1 MVRRRFNR
9 DTIRTPGQDA
19 PSADDRYMHFLNQD
33 WFYNKPDY
41 NTGFFNEGP
50 ALNAARMAL
59 EFNRPLEY
67 DELVSAAGGSNRRKD
82 FREDNKLA
90 REAGLVPEAFNFGT
104 PEEEIDTLT
113 TMSQNLQDVRDGVK
127 THEEISDQISDTDM
141 MRVLQGRTT
150 DGYFIPDHHFNLVNE
165 DARKKGGNTRTG
177 VYDTM
182 RALINARL
190 MDVPVRDLEGL
201 TDRGRERPPRIM
213 ENFYDATRYELD
225 GFDGQYLPRTRG
237 AKAGDT
243 KRLTALAKPGGAGD
257 DTPVF
262 ADALTRQMEPEAAAA
277 FRRLL
282 SSEAADLLNTM
293 QERRLLDR
301 TSPIGSS
308 HMTSMFDRQFGP
320 IEDMGDV
327 SVGTE
332 AFPEDF
338 QIMMRSENRIFQDAW
353 DVLKEEVP
361 IDSMDWDMHG
371 YHPEYGNIRSSKEI
385 QQLRNLE
392 LADGTV
398 LPVAY
403 EVFHGIDG
411 RIEYFSPEAM
421 GAARTPYDLSDGDLT
436 ELVSIRCWGCDK
448 ELDMFAH
455 DYIDGMC
462 DECHLKYPDGV

>member
-1 MVRRRFNR
+1 LTMVRRRFNR

-19 PSADDRYMHFLNQD
+19 PSAGDRYMHFLNRD
-33 WFYNKPDY
+33 WFYNTPHYK
-41 NTGFFNEGP
+41 TGFFNEGP

-67 DELVSAAGGSNRRKD
+67 DELVSAAGGSNRPED
-82 FREDNKLA
+82 FREDNILA
-90 REAGLVPEAFNFGT
+90 REAGLVPESFNFGT

-127 THEEISDQISDTDM
+127 TREEIADETSDTDH
-141 MRVLQGRTT
+141 MRVVQGRRQ
-150 DGYFIPDHHFNLVNE
+150 DGYFLPDHHFNMINE
-165 DARKKGGNTRTG
+165 DAKKKSGNTKTS

-190 MDVPVRDLEGL
+190 MDVPVRDLGRL
-201 TDRGRERPPRIM
+201 TDQGRARPPRIM
-213 ENFYDATRYELD
+213 EDFYDTTRYELD
-225 GFDGQYLPRTRG
+225 GFGGQYLPRTRG
-237 AKAGDT
+237 AKASDT
-243 KRLTALAKPGGAGD
+243 KRLTALAKPEGAGE

-293 QERRLLDR
+293 QERRRLDR
-301 TSPIGSS
+301 I
-308 HMTSMFDRQFGP
+308 DREFGP
-320 IEDMGDV
+320 MEDMGDV

-338 QIMMRSENRIFQDAW
+338 QIMRRSEGEIFREAW
-353 DVLKEEVP
+353 DVLKEEAP
-361 IDSMDWDMHG
+361 IDSMDWDLHL

-385 QQLRNLE
+385 QQMRDFE

-411 RIEYFSPEAM
+411 RVEYFSPEAM
-421 GAARTPYDLSDGDLT
+421 GAAKTPYDLSEGDLT
-436 ELVSIRCWGCDK
+436 ELARYGCYGCDK
-448 ELDMFAH
+448 DMDVYDHA
-455 DYIDGMC
+455 DNEGMC